1 MATTRSARRNIVFV
15 LLCFLGMAILLV
27 LARLSQS
34 RGPILEPESPDV
46 TAFRLDRE
54 RNAWYAL
61 QDAVQLM
68 PLPPPPVQLPGGP
81 GGRYVTQYEPGPES
95 LAQMVWAARPDDAVL
110 LDYVA
115 KCRPAIDKAR
125 EALLKSDLMF
135 PMTHDADERRQ
146 QSWQALARLTNLLEA
161 TARVEAASPGRGG
174 EVAGL
179 IRDALRLEYM
189 ISSDYYPYCRQLA
202 PELAPL
208 FRSMGPRRLR
218 QTLDWLVL
226 FRQSLRPLTRCAEH
240 VIRQLDAQQ
249 PDVDWVWVRR
259 HPREAAGYALAE
271 SRQKAILRR
280 YHDAYIAVAGVEF
293 YRLPEFEKQHPGLQ
307 AIPNGGELISY
318 QQFSIV
324 YSQWL
329 AQIDGLAIAAAL
341 EIHRR
346 ANGQYPESLESLRP
360 YFVRLPVDP
369 FTGKPFIYRREGAAY
384 VLYSCGSDQKDNGG
398 ARDVIIR
405 LAPAPTATA
414 PG

>member
-46 TAFRLDRE
+46 AAFRLDRE

-61 QDAVQLM
+61 QDAVQLLP
-68 PLPPPPVQLPGGP
+68 PLPPAVQLPGGP
-81 GGRYVTQYEPGPES
+81 GGRYVRQYEPAPES
-95 LAQMVWAARPDDAVL
+95 LASMVWATRPDDAVL

-115 KCRPAIDKAR
+115 KCRPAIDKVR
-125 EALLKSDLMF
+125 DALLKPDLMF
-135 PMTHDADERRQ
+135 PMTDDADERRQ
-146 QSWQALARLTNLLEA
+146 QSWQALARLTILLEA

-189 ISSDYYPYCRQLA
+189 ISSDCYPYCRQLA
-202 PELAPL
+202 SELVRL

-226 FRQSLRPLTRCAEH
+226 FRQSLRPLTRCAERA
-240 VIRQLDAQQ
+240 IRQLDVQQ

-259 HPREAAGYALAE
+259 HPTQAVGYALAE
-271 SRQKAILRR
+271 SRQKAALRR
-280 YHDAYIAVAGVEF
+280 YHDAYIAAAGVEY
-293 YRLPEFEKQHPGLQ
+293 YRLPEFEKQHPGLKT
-307 AIPNGGELISY
+307 IPDEVRLLTYRQLSH
-318 QQFSIV
+318 V
-324 YSQWL
+324 HSQWL

-341 EIHRR
+341 ELYRR
-346 ANGQYPESLESLRP
+346 NNGQYPESLELLQP
-360 YFVRLPVDP
+360 YFVRIPIDP
-369 FTGKPFIYRREGAAY
+369 FTGKPFIYRREGADY
-384 VLYSCGSDQKDNGG
+384 VLYACGTDQKDSGG
-398 ARDVIIR
+398 ASDIIIR
-405 LAPAPTATA
+405 RAPAPAEVA
-414 PG
+414 SG